1 MRINLFI
8 SILIILLVNLYQGVN
23 AQIPAQNSSIEGLF
37 SYNSPEQI
45 STQVQKLFL
54 EGLLTVNNISFLEEG
69 LTLLL
74 QAEELDRNQSG
85 ITHAIAN
92 IYLHLN
98 DYDNALFYAE
108 NSLTKEPMNPWYK
121 KIQLAQILY
130 AKGYYQAAVKELEL
144 ILSQHKYHWAALT
157 FLIDMH
163 QKMSFLADANEVIRE
178 RILEPLKRAAT
189 LLSPRMSQPNELPIQ
204 PFSKIHKDWYKL
216 LYRNFELLGIP
227 DSMETV
233 AGEMQYLFPMS
244 KG

>member
-1 MRINLFI
+1 M
-8 SILIILLVNLYQGVN
+8 
-23 AQIPAQNSSIEGLF
+23 
-37 SYNSPEQI
+37 
-45 STQVQKLFL
+45 
-54 EGLLTVNNISFLEEG
+54 EEG

-121 KIQLAQILY
+121 IQLAQILY

-157 FLIDMH
+157 F
-163 QKMSFLADANEVIRE
+163 
-178 RILEPLKRAAT
+178 
-189 LLSPRMSQPNELPIQ
+189 
-204 PFSKIHKDWYKL
+204 
-216 LYRNFELLGIP
+216 
-227 DSMETV
+227 
-233 AGEMQYLFPMS
+233 
-244 KG
+244 